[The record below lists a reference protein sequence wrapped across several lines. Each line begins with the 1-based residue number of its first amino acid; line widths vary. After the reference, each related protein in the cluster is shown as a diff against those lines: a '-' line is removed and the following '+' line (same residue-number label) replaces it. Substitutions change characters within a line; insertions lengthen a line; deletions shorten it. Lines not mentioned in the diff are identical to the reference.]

1 MNFIRLIRPINL
13 AIIALTMY
21 GIRLYILADNHFQ
34 KLNDDPVHFFLLVF
48 STVLIA
54 AAGNII
60 NDYFDVKADRIN
72 KPEKL
77 IITKHIKRRW
87 AIVTHWTFNGIAFGI
102 AVYLSILYSSLSF
115 VFIHLISI
123 NTLWFYSMLFKRKA
137 LIGNIL
143 IAGLTS
149 MVPLLTMVYFE
160 AGNPSNLS
168 HSEFEPETWGTIID
182 IDYRL
187 IYVLMAF
194 AFIQNLARE
203 IIKDIQ
209 DVKGDEL
216 IYVQSLP
223 MLIGQ
228 KNSMFLSGVL
238 LLILPIS
245 FLCYLVVNLDKL
257 IVDNR
262 LSMDTI
268 PFALAALVNLI
279 LILIMIVN
287 KVNRLKLYDA
297 LIKISMLLGVLA
309 TFYLA
314 YFQR

>member
-1 MNFIRLIRPINL
+1 
-13 AIIALTMY
+13 MY

>member
-1 MNFIRLIRPINL
+1 VNFIRLIRPINL

>member
-1 MNFIRLIRPINL
+1 MHFLKLIRPVNL

-21 GIRLYILADNHFQ
+21 GIRFYILSENHFQ
-34 KLNDDPVHFFLLVF
+34 KLNDDPIDFFLLVF

-102 AVYLSILYSSLSF
+102 AVYMSIRYSSLSF

-137 LIGNIL
+137 LIGNLL
-143 IAGLTS
+143 IAGLTAL
-149 MVPLLTMVYFE
+149 VPLLTMVYFE
-160 AGNPSNLS
+160 VGNPSDAI

-182 IDYRL
+182 IDFTL
-187 IYVLMAF
+187 VYVLILF
-194 AFIQNLARE
+194 AFTQNLARE

-209 DVKGDEL
+209 DIKGDEL
-216 IYVQSLP
+216 IYVKSLP
-223 MLIGQ
+223 MLIGE
-228 KNSMFLSGVL
+228 KNSLLISAL
-238 LLILPIS
+238 LLLVLPGA
-245 FLCYLVVNLDKL
+245 FVWYLIINLDKL
-257 IVDNR
+257 LINNHLALD
-262 LSMDTI
+262 SI
-268 PFALAALVNLI
+268 PFALATLVNLI
-279 LILIMIVN
+279 LILLMITN
-287 KVNRLKLYDA
+287 KVKRLKLYDV

-314 YFQR
+314 YFHL

>member
-1 MNFIRLIRPINL
+1 MHFLKLIRPINL

-21 GIRLYILADNHFQ
+21 GIRYYVLAVNYFQ
-34 KLNDDPVHFFLLVF
+34 KVDDDPMDFFLLVF

-54 AAGNII
+54 AGGNII

-102 AVYLSILYSSLSF
+102 AVFLSAKYSSLSF

-123 NTLWFYSMLFKRKA
+123 NTLWFYSMLFKRKV
-137 LIGNIL
+137 LIGNVL

-149 MVPLLTMVYFE
+149 LVPILTMIYFK
-160 AGNPSNLS
+160 AGNSFHLS
-168 HSEFEPETWGTIID
+168 HSEFDPDSWVAIID
-182 IDYRL
+182 YTL
-187 IYVLMAF
+187 IYVLTGF
-194 AFIQNLARE
+194 AFTQNLARE

-216 IYVQSLP
+216 IYVRSLP
-223 MLIGQ
+223 MVLGEN
-228 KNSMFLSGVL
+228 KSLALSAVL
-238 LLILPIS
+238 LLALPAS
-245 FLCYLVVNLDKL
+245 FVWYLIANLDKL
-257 IVDNR
+257 LMNHHMA
-262 LSMDTI
+262 MDSI
-268 PFALAALVNLI
+268 PFAFAALINLVVI
-279 LILIMIVN
+279 LLIIVN
-287 KVNRLKLYDA
+287 KVKRLKLYNV
-297 LIKISMLLGVLA
+297 LIKVSMLLGILA

-314 YFQR
+314 YFHR

>member
-1 MNFIRLIRPINL
+1 VNFIRLIRPINL

-34 KLNDDPVHFFLLVF
+34 K
-48 STVLIA
+48 A

>member
-1 MNFIRLIRPINL
+1 MHFLKLIRPVNL

-21 GIRLYILADNHFQ
+21 GIRFYILSENHFQ
-34 KLNDDPVHFFLLVF
+34 KLNDDPIDFFLLVF

-102 AVYLSILYSSLSF
+102 AVYMSIRYSSLSF

-137 LIGNIL
+137 LIGNLL
-143 IAGLTS
+143 IAGLTAL
-149 MVPLLTMVYFE
+149 VPLLTMVYFE
-160 AGNPSNLS
+160 VGNPSDAI

-182 IDYRL
+182 IDFTL
-187 IYVLMAF
+187 VYVLILF
-194 AFIQNLARE
+194 AFTQNLARE

-209 DVKGDEL
+209 DIKGDEL
-216 IYVQSLP
+216 IYVKSLP
-223 MLIGQ
+223 MLIGE
-228 KNSMFLSGVL
+228 KNSLLISAL
-238 LLILPIS
+238 LLLVLPGA
-245 FLCYLVVNLDKL
+245 FVWYLIINLDKL
-257 IVDNR
+257 LINNHLALD
-262 LSMDTI
+262 SI
-268 PFALAALVNLI
+268 PFALAALVNLV
-279 LILIMIVN
+279 LILLMITN
-287 KVNRLKLYDA
+287 KVKRLKLYDV

-314 YFQR
+314 YFHL